1 MALKFSISGLRGIV
15 GRDLNPDVVFKYARA
30 FGEFIR
36 SGHVVIGR
44 DTRASGREYRRAVID
59 GCQSAG
65 CRVTDL
71 GIVPTPTVLFIIRKI
86 KAKGGIVITA
96 SHNPMQWNALKFVS
110 SQGLF
115 LNESEF
121 RRFNKYINAGEPAG
135 HATQKVELLKSGLQE
150 HIHKIVSA
158 VKPLQIPFRVA
169 VDAVNGAGSIGLPRV
184 LEEMGCKVFRLNCKF
199 SPIFPRGPEPVS
211 KNIGALCRFVRQC
224 KLDIGFACD
233 PDCDRLAIVDE
244 QGRPIGEENTLVLAT
259 DYILGRKKGSVVTNL
274 STTALMDF
282 VVRKHKARL
291 YRTKV
296 GEANVVSKMKS
307 ASAVIGGEGNGGV
320 IFPDINFTRDAM
332 VGAALIIKFL
342 SLRGTPISEIMAGY
356 PRYHLAKR
364 KVPISNERF
373 EEKKN
378 KIVKAFRGR
387 VDFTDGLK
395 IIGDNYWLHIRP
407 SQTEHVVRIIG
418 ESGDKAQIE
427 NYINRVKSILNRG

>member
-1 MALKFSISGLRGIV
+1 MALKFSISGLRGV
-15 GRDLNPDVVFKYARA
+15 VDKDLNPDVIFKYAKA
-30 FGEFIR
+30 FGEFVR
-36 SGHVVIGR
+36 AGHVVIGR

-59 GCQSAG
+59 GCRSAG

-71 GIVPTPTVLFIIRKI
+71 GIAPTPTVLFIVRKI

-96 SHNPMQWNALKFVS
+96 SHNPVQWNALKFVS
-110 SQGLF
+110 SNGLF

-121 RRFNKYINAGEPAG
+121 RQFNKYIDAGGPAK
-135 HATQKVELLKSGLQE
+135 HARKKVALLKSGLQE
-150 HIHKIVSA
+150 HIHKIVSK
-158 VKPLQIPFRVA
+158 VKPLRIPFRVA
-169 VDAVNGAGSIGLPRV
+169 VDAVNGAGSIGLPKV

-199 SPIFPRGPEPVS
+199 SPIFARGPEPVS
-211 KNIGALCRFVRQC
+211 ENIGALCRFVRQG

-332 VGAALIIKFL
+332 VGAALIIKL
-342 SLRGTPISEIMAGY
+342 LALRRTAISEIMAGY
-356 PRYHLAKR
+356 PSYYLVKE
-364 KVPISNERF
+364 KVPVSKERF
-373 EEKKN
+373 EQKRE
-378 KIVKAFRGR
+378 KIVEKFCGR
-387 VDFTDGLK
+387 LNLADGLK
-395 IIGDNYWLHIRP
+395 IIGDKYWLHIRP

-418 ESGDKAQIE
+418 ESADKAQIE
-427 NYINRVKSILNRG
+427 NYISRVKSILRRG